1 MNELIIE
8 IQKIKHGNF
17 QDYERFYSIT
27 SNYIYKIIT
36 DIVPDENTASQIMLT
51 TYNRIYETINTLQ
64 DDNFFFMWAGRIAT
78 EECIKN
84 SDLNREASYGF
95 ETSGEHFPYAN
106 VYEDN
111 EAFIPEGVLNN
122 FDIQR
127 VIQNTIDAMP
137 IKCKVV
143 LQCFYYQG
151 MSVGEIADKL
161 NMSQQQVRDI
171 LGYIRHTFKDI
182 VNQMPTNNNDRL
194 YSFAQIPVLWI
205 IFKNV
210 VDYATTGTI
219 GGIAAGG
226 VVAGGMAS
234 GGTAGGMASGG
245 TVAGG
250 MATGGTVAGGTAT
263 GGTVAGGVSTGGAVA
278 GGVAT
283 TGTVA
288 GTAGTS
294 FLATLGGKIAI
305 GVATTAV
312 LAVGGVAIHNVVTE
326 DNTRNKHE
334 KATETDATTVE
345 ETTETVSATPTDVVE
360 EEVVAVYKGTD
371 EIYKIDTNVV
381 YTKDDR
387 TTLFDGY
394 CENIYL
400 ESEAYPVLADNVNV
414 LSADIYAEYY
424 ETASSF
430 IESAISMESTGW
442 DYGTSIYTNV
452 SVKRAD
458 DKVFSLL
465 SRDDAYNGGPH
476 GYIYMRGYSFDV
488 ETGAQLKLSDLG
500 DVKEDLKV
508 YLNNY
513 FYENIPD
520 AEYLTLGN
528 IPELVDSETLCWYLL
543 DDGMQVIFNQYEIGP
558 YAAGIFS
565 VKVPYN
571 ALPGMNEK
579 YTHGIGICALGDS
592 IDIDGD
598 GIQESVEISMYSS
611 YGDYESGY
619 TGMDV
624 IVDGQSY
631 TVSGLA
637 PYNMTSKYTYK
648 TTDSTCYLVV
658 STNLSGNSPNIAL
671 CKLTKTGVEVVQ
683 QLKGCEVA
691 YGVGD
696 ILHVTTNIE
705 ILGNYSAEKLCRIE
719 NNQLVFLEDRYLLRN
734 SENNPDRQSVVTKEA
749 VPVKLEQEG
758 VLVDAELQA
767 GTRIYPINTDAET
780 VVGFYLEDGS
790 YGEVYF
796 EVTGNVNMFNGKTQ
810 SEVFD

>member
-8 IQKIKHGNF
+8 IQKLKHGNF

-27 SNYIYKIIT
+27 SNYIYKNIT

-64 DDNFFFMWAGRIAT
+64 DDNNFFMWAGRIAT

-127 VIQNTIDAMP
+127 VIQSTIDAMP
-137 IKCKVV
+137 ITCKVV

-182 VNQMPTNNNDRL
+182 VNHMPTNNNDRL

-226 VVAGGMAS
+226 VVAGGMAT
-234 GGTAGGMASGG
+234 GGTAGGMATGG

-371 EIYKIDTNVV
+371 EIYKIDINVLNTNS
-381 YTKDDR
+381 DS
-387 TTLFDGY
+387 TTLFDGDY
-394 CENIYL
+394 ETIDM
-400 ESEAYPVLADNVNV
+400 ESEAYPVLADNVNA
-414 LSADIYAEYY
+414 LSDDVFEKYS
-424 ETASSF
+424 ETASYY
-430 IESAISMESTGW
+430 IEGALSMESNGY
-442 DYGTSIYTNV
+442 DYGTYLYESV
-452 SVKRAD
+452 FVKRAD

-465 SRDDAYNGGPH
+465 FCEDAYGGGPH

-500 DVKEDLKV
+500 DVKEDLKT

-513 FYENIPD
+513 FYDNIMD
-520 AEYLTLGN
+520 AEYLTLEN
-528 IPELVDSETLCWYLL
+528 IPELVDGETLCWYLL
-543 DDGMQVIFNQYEIGP
+543 DEGMQVIFNQYEIGP
-558 YAAGIFS
+558 YAAGMFY
-565 VKVPYN
+565 VTVPYS
-571 ALPGMNEK
+571 ALPGINQK
-579 YTHGIGICALGDS
+579 YIQGNGICGLGNS

-598 GIQESVEISMYSS
+598 GVQESIKVNRYST
-611 YGDYESGY
+611 YGDYETGY

-624 IVDGQSY
+624 IIDGQSY
-631 TVSGLA
+631 AVTGLT
-637 PYNMTSKYTYK
+637 PYLMTSEYTYK
-648 TTDSTCYLVV
+648 TTDSICYLIL
-658 STNLSGNSPNIAL
+658 STTFEGNSSNIAL

-683 QLKGCEVA
+683 QLEGCEVA

-696 ILHVTTNIE
+696 ILHITTNIE

-719 NNQLVFLEDRYLLRN
+719 NNQLVFLEDRYLLHN

-749 VPVKLEQEG
+749 VPVKLDEEG
-758 VLVDAELQA
+758 VLVDAQLQA

-780 VVGFYLEDGS
+780 VVGFYLEDGT

-796 EVTGNVNMFNGKTQ
+796 EVAGNVNMFNGKSQ
-810 SEVFD
+810 SEVFE